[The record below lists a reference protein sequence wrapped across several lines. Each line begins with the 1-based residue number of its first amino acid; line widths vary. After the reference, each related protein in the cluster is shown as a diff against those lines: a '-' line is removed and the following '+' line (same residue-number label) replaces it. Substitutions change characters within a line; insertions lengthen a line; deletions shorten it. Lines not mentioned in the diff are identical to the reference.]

1 MICPLQYWAM
11 HNVLASNVT
20 LLTESH
26 FSGAIR
32 SAVYTG
38 KVNQYMRIKWELCTY
53 WRIRISFKSLRGALI
68 LHNMCIDKL
77 FNALTYIYIVSIK
90 IFWNLPLILYTCS
103 FFICFTSLW
112 GFFFHSYW
120 GVIVRY
126 RWSATN
132 SDQWMAL
139 GVVALRWVFCSIA
152 YRDTGQW
159 SVWSH
164 PKGPRFS
171 PFYMPISLQ
180 KSSHYVY
187 LRLRLDAVKVFTTQR
202 SLGHEVN
209 AR

>member
-1 MICPLQYWAM
+1 
-11 HNVLASNVT
+11 
-20 LLTESH
+20 
-26 FSGAIR
+26 
-32 SAVYTG
+32 
-38 KVNQYMRIKWELCTY
+38 MRIKWELCTY

-68 LHNMCIDKL
+68 LQNMCTCIDKL

-90 IFWNLPLILYTCS
+90 MFWNLPLILYTYS
-103 FFICFTSLW
+103 FFICFPSLW
-112 GFFFHSYW
+112 GFFHSYW

-126 RWSATN
+126 KWRATN
-132 SDQWMAL
+132 SDQWMARL
-139 GVVALRWVFCSIA
+139 GPSLWGGFFCSIA

-187 LRLRLDAVKVFTTQR
+187 LRLRLDAVKVHVITTQR